1 MIYETAAVL
10 VLILSTGLKVIYN
23 HRKEN
28 KRTSAREVR
37 EELEELEALCGLLRL
52 TRDRKLRE
60 AGSRS
65 IILCK

>member
-10 VLILSTGLKVIYN
+10 VLILSTVLQVIYN

-37 EELEELEALCGLLRL
+37 EELEVLCGLLRL